1 MAVELVHRGQ
11 IIITVVEEVQVIVI
25 IAINII
31 KEEVKV
37 TVRDHLLEEED
48 VANMVAEAEVM
59 VIVEVTTNQYLMI
72 LTTKNNIADRMITN
86 LDTWTIPELA
96 SIRFIIEAEEVVQE
110 VEQVAEE
117 DIKIK
122 SLEEAKED
130 MVTMIKIVGPII
142 KEEAE
147 EVQEDLAQMITK

>member
-11 IIITVVEEVQVIVI
+11 IIITVVEEEQVIVI
-25 IAINII
+25 IVINSI

-37 TVRDHLLEEED
+37 MVRDHLSEVED

-59 VIVEVTTNQYLMI
+59 VIVEVTTNRYLMI

-86 LDTWTIPELA
+86 LATWTILELA

-110 VEQVAEE
+110 VEQVAVG

-122 SLEEAKED
+122 SLEEVKVD

-147 EVQEDLAQMITK
+147 EVQEDLALMITK

>member
-11 IIITVVEEVQVIVI
+11 IIITVVEEEQVIVI
-25 IAINII
+25 IAINSI

-37 TVRDHLLEEED
+37 TVRDHLSEVED

-59 VIVEVTTNQYLMI
+59 VIVEVTTNRYLMI

-86 LDTWTIPELA
+86 LATWTIPELA

-110 VEQVAEE
+110 VEQVAVG

-122 SLEEAKED
+122 SLEEVKVD

-147 EVQEDLAQMITK
+147 EVQEDLALMITK

>member
-1 MAVELVHRGQ
+1 MAVDLVPRGQ

-25 IAINII
+25 IVINTI

-37 TVRDHLLEEED
+37 TDRDRLSEVED

-59 VIVEVTTNQYLMI
+59 VIVEVTTNQYSMI
-72 LTTKNNIADRMITN
+72 LIIKSNIADRMITN
-86 LDTWTIPELA
+86 LATWTILVLA
-96 SIRFIIEAEEVVQE
+96 STRFIIEAEEAVQ
-110 VEQVAEE
+110 VGEQVLEE

-147 EVQEDLAQMITK
+147 EVQEDQAQMITK

>member
-86 LDTWTIPELA
+86 LDTWIILELA

>member
-11 IIITVVEEVQVIVI
+11 IIITVVEEEQVIVI
-25 IAINII
+25 IVINSI

-37 TVRDHLLEEED
+37 MVRDHLSEVED

-59 VIVEVTTNQYLMI
+59 VIVEVTTNRYLMI

-86 LDTWTIPELA
+86 LATWTIPELA

-110 VEQVAEE
+110 VEQVAVG

-122 SLEEAKED
+122 SLEEVKVD

-147 EVQEDLAQMITK
+147 EVQEDLALMITK